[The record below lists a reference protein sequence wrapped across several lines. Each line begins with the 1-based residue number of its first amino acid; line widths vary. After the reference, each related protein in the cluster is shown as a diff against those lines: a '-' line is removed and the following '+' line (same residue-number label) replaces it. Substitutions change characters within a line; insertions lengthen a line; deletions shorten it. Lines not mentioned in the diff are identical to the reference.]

1 MGKNQDAVSLMR
13 EYLIDAVATEK
24 NSETQLLAMAK
35 MGDHAPTQRAFSE
48 HAAETKQQVR
58 RLTER
63 LESIGGSPST
73 FKSFVAHI
81 FNFGPKLAQF
91 GHDAAE
97 HNTQNLII
105 AYTLENGEVAMYE
118 ALATAAN
125 VAGDLQT
132 EQLAREIQQEEES
145 AAKRFWHM
153 IAPVA
158 REGMLRIS
166 DARERNPNL
175 TAT

>member
-1 MGKNQDAVSLMR
+1 MGKNQDAVSLVR
-13 EYLIDAVATEK
+13 EYLIDAIAAEK
-24 NSETQLLAMAK
+24 NSESQLSAMSK
-35 MGDHAPTQRAFSE
+35 MGDHAPTQKALSD
-48 HAAETKQQVR
+48 HAAETKEQVR

-63 LESIGGSPST
+63 LESIGGSPSS
-73 FKSFVAHI
+73 FKSFVAHLL
-81 FNFGPKLAQF
+81 NFAPKLAQF
-91 GHDAAE
+91 GHDTSE

-118 ALATAAN
+118 ALAAAAN

-132 EQLAREIQQEEES
+132 EQLARDIQQEEEH
-145 AAKRFWHM
+145 AAKCFWRL
-153 IAPVA
+153 IGPVA

-175 TAT
+175 TPS

>member
-1 MGKNQDAVSLMR
+1 MGKNQDAVSLVR
-13 EYLIDAVATEK
+13 EYLIDAIAAEN
-24 NSETQLLAMAK
+24 NSESQLAAMSK
-35 MGDHAPTQRAFSE
+35 MGDHAPTQKAFSE
-48 HAAETKQQVR
+48 HAAETRQQAR

-73 FKSFVAHI
+73 FKSFVAHLL
-81 FNFGPKLAQF
+81 NFAPKLAQF
-91 GHDAAE
+91 GHDTSE

-105 AYTLENGEVAMYE
+105 AYTLEHGEVAMYE
-118 ALATAAN
+118 ALATAAK

-132 EQLAREIQQEEES
+132 EQLAREIQQEEKH
-145 AAKRFWHM
+145 AAERFWNM

-175 TAT
+175 TPT

>member
-13 EYLIDAVATEK
+13 EYLIDAVATEN

-48 HAAETKQQVR
+48 HAAETKQQIR

-63 LESIGGSPST
+63 LELIGGSPST

-132 EQLAREIQQEEES
+132 EQLAREIQREEEN
-145 AAKRFWHM
+145 AAKRFWHF

-175 TAT
+175 TAS